1 MHNKSPQTAV
11 IFAGGK
17 SSRMGRDKA
26 LLPFGGAS
34 SMAAFQYNKLR
45 SLFDTV
51 YLSTK
56 TEKFDFDVPLIID
69 RYPQSSPMVALASLF
84 ETLEVDA
91 VLILSVD
98 MLMIDGTDIE
108 RICEHY
114 RKNQPKP
121 DVLVAQSPRGVE
133 PLFGIYRNT
142 ILSNVQRLLKQDI
155 HRMRALFER
164 VKTEVLTF
172 EKHENF
178 ANINTPEEYHAICPW
193 ESPDRL

>member
-1 MHNKSPQTAV
+1 MDNKAPQTAV

-26 LLPFGGAS
+26 LLPFGDAS

-51 YLSTK
+51 YLSAK
-56 TEKFDFDVPLIID
+56 TDKFDFDAPLIID

-84 ETLEVDA
+84 ETLKVDA

-98 MLMIDGTDIE
+98 MLMIDGSDIKKM
-108 RICEHY
+108 CEHY

-121 DVLVAQSPRGVE
+121 DILIAQSPRGIE
-133 PLFGIYRNT
+133 PLFGIYRST
-142 ILSNVQRLLKQDI
+142 ILPSAQRLLAQDT
-155 HRMRALFER
+155 HRMRALLEH
-164 VKTEVLTF
+164 VNTEVLTF
-172 EKHENF
+172 EKDENF
-178 ANINTPEEYHAICPW
+178 ANINTPEEYRAIHP
-193 ESPDRL
+193 